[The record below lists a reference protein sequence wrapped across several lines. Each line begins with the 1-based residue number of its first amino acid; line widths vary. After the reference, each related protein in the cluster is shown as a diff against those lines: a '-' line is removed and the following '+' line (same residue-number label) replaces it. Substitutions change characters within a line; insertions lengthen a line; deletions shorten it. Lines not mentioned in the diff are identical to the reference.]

1 MNSLVWEKCHRD
13 AYPGMCIIHSYAAPH
28 LQNEKKYPRKPY
40 TAPTTTRCHAAR
52 PQNPAAS
59 PFRPMT
65 CGVAILCPASLCPA
79 SMLGQYRQGE
89 TYRKPGR
96 PPRCSSSR
104 ALMMKPLGWIRNYL
118 FFDSNDCHLSRSTFG
133 ACVSALWMTVSDS
146 KYTV

>member
-40 TAPTTTRCHAAR
+40 TAPTTTRCRAS
-52 PQNPAAS
+52 AAS
-59 PFRPMT
+59 KPRGFALQADDVWGGNSVP
-65 CGVAILCPASLCPA
+65 CFSVPCFDAGAISSRRNVPKV
-79 SMLGQYRQGE
+79 G
-89 TYRKPGR
+89 

-104 ALMMKPLGWIRNYL
+104 ALMMKSLGWIRNYL

-133 ACVSALWMTVSDS
+133 VCVSALWMTVSDS